1 MGLLVSCTEF
11 DFWLK
16 AFKSFRIADFFRSFP
31 NVQIRI
37 VVSRPS
43 TLRQQM
49 TPVTVT
55 FRLVTGWMVDSRQ
68 KSYTAAV
75 AVCIEVAMVQRVAGI
90 QHGLKADPTYARLN
104 FALWTTTLLLFVS
117 AVGFVSL
124 AVERYFSV
132 IGKTQEYGVLRVLG
146 ASLSYIWL
154 IELIETLAICVPGTA
169 VGIALTFLI
178 RLGVNLTLREFLRLD
193 FVITDCAIALGIVVI
208 GSVLG
213 SGIGMMK
220 ALRDGMVQALSYE
233 K

>member
-1 MGLLVSCTEF
+1 
-11 DFWLK
+11 
-16 AFKSFRIADFFRSFP
+16 
-31 NVQIRI
+31 
-37 VVSRPS
+37 VSRPS

-55 FRLVTGWMVDSRQ
+55 FRLVAGWMGDSRQ

-75 AVCIEVAMVQRVAGI
+75 AVCIEVAMVLSVAGI

-104 FALWTTTLLLFVS
+104 FTLWTTTLLSFVS
-117 AVGFVSL
+117 AMGFVFL

-146 ASLSYIWL
+146 ASLSYLWL